1 MTDIQKYSYHTHN
14 NSQDIFDGKSSA
26 EEMIAQAE
34 NLGFEEIGVSN
45 HLCVHPNIPTN
56 ASRMFFDNP
65 QKAIEIYKKMY
76 NELDEVASHHKI
88 KVFKGFEVDF
98 FPSATWR
105 SWFET
110 IIKEVD
116 YDYLIGASHFICAA
130 DESFLCN
137 IYHLNKL
144 PANIDS
150 DIMQEYLR
158 GYWKNVKGAVESGY
172 FDFIAHFDYCTQF
185 DLCTTPKWDEV
196 KQNVVEIFSS
206 HKQPFEI
213 NTGGIERIGRPF
225 PDWNIIEELVKRE
238 VPVVISCDSHHT
250 SQIGRYFVEAENFL
264 TKIGC
269 KYRFK
274 LQKTINK

>member
-1 MTDIQKYSYHTHN
+1 MINIQKYSYHTHN
-14 NSQDIFDGKSSA
+14 NSQGLFDGKSSA

-34 NLGFEEIGVSN
+34 ALGFEEIGVSN
-45 HLCVHPNIPTN
+45 HLCVHPNVPLNT
-56 ASRMFFDNP
+56 SKMFFDNP
-65 QKAIEIYKKMY
+65 QRAIEIYKKMY
-76 NELDEVASHHKI
+76 NELDEVASRHKI

-105 SWFET
+105 SWFEA
-110 IIKEVD
+110 IIKELD

-144 PANIDS
+144 PADTDS
-150 DIMQEYLR
+150 DRMQEYLR
-158 GYWKNVKGAVESGY
+158 GYWKNVQGAVESGY

-185 DLCTTPKWDEV
+185 DLCTTPEWDEI
-196 KQNVVEIFSS
+196 KQNVIDAFSS

-225 PDWNIIEELVKRE
+225 PDWNMAEKLVRRG

-250 SQIGRYFVEAENFL
+250 SQIGRHFVEVENFL
-264 TKIGC
+264 ANIGC

-274 LQKTINK
+274 LQK